1 MSSYAKY
8 KDLGGSKEDFTNG
21 NQGKTV
27 NDEVS
32 PSVNIKNVKNIKDNR
47 KPTGEEMSNKST
59 VSTVYTITDL
69 NHKLDL
75 INKTRLQSGSTG
87 YPRILVID
95 IWAEWCGPCKMIA
108 SGYENLAKKYRDQG
122 VIFAKEDFGL
132 QLQQPEGVT
141 ITGVPTFLY
150 FQNGDHVET
159 TVGSDLSAVENTI
172 NDLLTQ

>member
-21 NQGKTV
+21 NQGNQGKTV

-32 PSVNIKNVKNIKDNR
+32 PSVNIKNVKNLKNVKENNR
-47 KPTGEEMSNKST
+47 PRGELEEMSNKPKTQSY
-59 VSTVYTITDL
+59 VYTITDL
-69 NHKLDL
+69 NYKLE
-75 INKTRLQSGSTG
+75 IIKQSH
-87 YPRILVID
+87 ILVID

-132 QLQQPEGVT
+132 QIQQPEGVT

-150 FQNGDHVET
+150 FQNGVHVET
-159 TVGSDLSAVENTI
+159 TVGSDMSAVENTI
-172 NDLLTQ
+172 NDLLSQ